1 MELTQGL
8 GEDKEEGVEE
18 EEVEEEPIRMKVTK
32 RKAKAQPAT

>member
-18 EEVEEEPIRMKVTK
+18 EEAEEAPTQAKPKK
-32 RKAKAQPAT
+32 RKAIV